1 MGLGEMSELQ
11 RGEVKTAET
20 LDELREYYLKMC
32 ANLYGERLLMERS
45 YRAFDILVGDDLNT
59 DYREIKS
66 PRREDF
72 ITLTAEELSTEIET
86 VETEYRE
93 RQKARKEMEANVLAQ
108 LKDYRTEA
116 EALLPDVAS
125 NLAHAS
131 NRTAR
136 GR

>member
-116 EALLPDVAS
+116 EAQLPDVAS